1 MKDLDLSLVFEYI
14 NLERNS
20 PLGCGELA
28 PLIKMVNDRKQIVKE
43 LLDKEDNKH
52 VFSVL
57 SFLDYGLRN
66 GVEIKSDKRELYNDD
81 ITYRVLNM
89 EDTLNAIFYVLETF
103 RDLDEDVK
111 WKINGEEFVK
121 LLKER
126 R

>member
-1 MKDLDLSLVFEYI
+1 MEDFGIVFEYI